1 MFGLCAFLDP
11 CFTEF
16 LCGNDYITSD
26 SAKSKWVYEA
36 ELTNKQTAGLNF
48 DIMAGLEEVGMK
60 KGTRIALILGA
71 IPFIT
76 MVFALPLVN
85 RIEPIILGLPFL
97 LFWLLAW
104 VVLTPFILALAYKLE
119 KKHNPP
125 DEGEDG

>member
-1 MFGLCAFLDP
+1 
-11 CFTEF
+11 
-16 LCGNDYITSD
+16 
-26 SAKSKWVYEA
+26 
-36 ELTNKQTAGLNF
+36 
-48 DIMAGLEEVGMK
+48 MAGLEEVGMK

-104 VVLTPFILALAYKLE
+104 VVLTPVILALAYKLE
-119 KKHNPP
+119 KKYNPP
-125 DEGEDG
+125 EEGEDE

>member
-1 MFGLCAFLDP
+1 
-11 CFTEF
+11 
-16 LCGNDYITSD
+16 
-26 SAKSKWVYEA
+26 
-36 ELTNKQTAGLNF
+36 
-48 DIMAGLEEVGMK
+48 MAGLEEVGMK

-104 VVLTPFILALAYKLE
+104 VVLTPVILALAYKLE
-119 KKHNPP
+119 KKYNPP
-125 DEGEDG
+125 EKEEDQ